1 MFTYHSKEPT
11 WQLAPLGEDLWVNIL
26 DITAI
31 FKAGNGDTII
41 RLKNGS
47 CCNSDVTVQEVIS
60 RINEVLNKDEDEK
73 EGE

>member
-11 WQLAPLGEDLWVNIL
+11 WQLAPLGEDLWINIL

-31 FKAGNGDTII
+31 FKTDYGDTII

-47 CCNSDVTVQEVIS
+47 CCNSELKVEEVIS
-60 RINEVLNKDEDEK
+60 RINEVLNKDKKEEK
-73 EGE
+73 